1 MSYQEHD
8 KCRGCGANVW
18 GIDPAGRD
26 LTWKAMHNEANC
38 LAGKLDSSEKIVEA
52 YGHAMIALREAIGID
67 AYAEHEDTIETIR
80 RIRGRENTLDV
91 RVQELECR
99 LDELSK
105 AHSDACS
112 IAQDYLRKATTAEM
126 ERDAALSR
134 NAAPTQPV
142 DQEDVI
148 VNAMRD
154 GLKGAD
160 PDGGYVSDLD
170 RYNGRTIID
179 GEFDLRLVARTILA
193 KINSSAVETSVP
205 KSPVGDFFRKLG
217 E

>member
-1 MSYQEHD
+1 VSYQEHD

-99 LDELSK
+99 LGAAVEVL
-105 AHSDACS
+105 
-112 IAQDYLRKATTAEM
+112 
-126 ERDAALSR
+126 ER
-134 NAAPTQPV
+134 
-142 DQEDVI
+142 I
-148 VNAMRD
+148 RD
-154 GLKGAD
+154 GAAITPVSPRALAADALKQ
-160 PDGGYVSDLD
+160 
-170 RYNGRTIID
+170 
-179 GEFDLRLVARTILA
+179 LV
-193 KINSSAVETSVP
+193 VETSVP

>member
-1 MSYQEHD
+1 VSYQEHD

-38 LAGKLDSSEKIVEA
+38 LASKLDSSEKIVEA

>member
-1 MSYQEHD
+1 VSYQEHD

-91 RVQELECR
+91 RVQELESR